1 MDENHPLNPITTYAA
16 GKVGAD
22 KALEAWVDSFNLDA
36 FIVRPFN
43 NYGPR
48 QNSKPPL
55 AAVIPVTMF
64 NVLNQKQPEIWGDGS
79 QSRDFIYVHDTVDA
93 IIKVYDKL
101 KPKESVNIS
110 TDNQISIKE
119 VIEKICK
126 LLKHDKNNIV
136 YKPKRQ
142 SDVECHNASNKKLK
156 SLINYQLT
164 PFSIG
169 LRKTVNWY
177 LNHIGMKYKVGII
190 GCGGIFPRHIEAI
203 EANSDFELVS
213 VCDIQ
218 KLLVKSLG
226 KRYKVPSYT
235 DYKELIVIEEPNFI
249 VIATPNSLHKEQAIF
264 ALEKGCDVLIEKPV
278 SFNIQ
283 DVKDIQD
290 CADRTNQKVY
300 CVLQVRL
307 NPTVSL
313 IKEVLNEGL
322 LGEIRGF
329 SFTQRWQ
336 RPLEYFSGWR
346 GEPDIGGGILYE
358 TGIHY
363 LDILQYLIGNPKE
376 VLSTK
381 TYITKHKEGVIED
394 TVYSLVDYG
403 NFGGTIESTIASEP
417 HNIESSITL
426 MGSNGYIKVGG
437 KST

>member
-1 MDENHPLNPITTYAA
+1 M
-16 GKVGAD
+16 
-22 KALEAWVDSFNLDA
+22 
-36 FIVRPFN
+36 
-43 NYGPR
+43 
-48 QNSKPPL
+48 
-55 AAVIPVTMF
+55 
-64 NVLNQKQPEIWGDGS
+64 
-79 QSRDFIYVHDTVDA
+79 
-93 IIKVYDKL
+93 
-101 KPKESVNIS
+101 
-110 TDNQISIKE
+110 
-119 VIEKICK
+119 
-126 LLKHDKNNIV
+126 
-136 YKPKRQ
+136 KR
-142 SDVECHNASNKKLK
+142 
-156 SLINYQLT
+156 
-164 PFSIG
+164 
-169 LRKTVNWY
+169 R
-177 LNHIGMKYKVGII
+177 VGII

-203 EANSDFELVS
+203 EANPNFELIS

-218 KLLVKSLG
+218 KSLVKSLG

-235 DYKELIVIEEPNFI
+235 DYKELIAAEESNFI

-290 CADRTNQKVY
+290 CADRTNQNVY

-313 IKEVLNEGL
+313 VKEVLSEGL

-376 VLSTK
+376 ILSTK
-381 TYITKHKEGVIED
+381 TYTTKHKEGVIED

-437 KST
+437 KALNIIESANFLSHGFRKDYEKISKKYSQINQPNSYGSYQGSCPNHPEVYRNLDKFSLEETNNVIILIEEIYKKANIKYGN